1 MRLAVFG
8 GSFDPPHNGHL
19 ALCLFARELAGVD
32 RLIVS
37 VSKNPFKGPADA
49 SDDDRTAMAGLL
61 VDEINAAGTFAEL
74 SAWELRQPGP
84 SYTIDLLRHVAVLH
98 PSDDLVLLV
107 GEDSYRQM
115 PQWRESREI
124 AMLCDIAVFG
134 RSGGELPAASCGE
147 TLPPA
152 TLFDFD
158 MPVSAT
164 EVRRLAAAG
173 QPVSHLVPPTIATYI
188 VSHGLYRA

>member
-1 MRLAVFG
+1 VRIAVFG

-19 ALCLFARELAGVD
+19 ALCLFARELLDLD

-37 VSKNPFKGPADA
+37 VSKNPFKVSSDA
-49 SDDDRTAMAGLL
+49 SDEDRSVMAGLL
-61 VDEINAAGTFAEL
+61 VDEINATGSFSEL
-74 SAWELRQPGP
+74 SAWELQQPGP
-84 SYTIDLLRHVAVLH
+84 SYTIDLLRHVAALH
-98 PSDDLVLLV
+98 PGDDLVLLV

-115 PQWRESREI
+115 PEWRESREI
-124 AMLCDIAVFG
+124 AKLCDIAVFG
-134 RSGGELPAASCGE
+134 RSGGELAAASCGE

-152 TLFDFD
+152 KLFDFD

-173 QPVSHLVPPTIATYI
+173 QPVSHLVPQSIVAYIA
-188 VSHGLYRA
+188 SHGLYRD

>member
-1 MRLAVFG
+1 M
-8 GSFDPPHNGHL
+8 
-19 ALCLFARELAGVD
+19 AR
-32 RLIVS
+32 
-37 VSKNPFKGPADA
+37 
-49 SDDDRTAMAGLL
+49 ML
-61 VDEINAAGTFAEL
+61 VAEINAAGAFAEM
-74 SAWELRQPGP
+74 SDWELRQPGP
-84 SYTIDLLRHVAVLH
+84 SYTIDFLRHVATLH
-98 PSDDLVLLV
+98 PGDDLVLLV

-124 AMLCDIAVFG
+124 AKFCDIAVFG
-134 RSGGELPAASCGE
+134 RSCGELAAASCGE

-173 QPVSHLVPPTIATYI
+173 QPISHLVPPTIATYI
-188 VSHGLYRA
+188 ASHGLYRV